1 MTDLFVCLDPGG
13 SQTKIIYQLGGDEKP
28 RYLLMSPEVEK
39 IYQRDLDFYFNSKG
53 WIGYP
58 DPTQQAWIQVEQKI
72 YVVGAFANHF
82 DPSDRLKE
90 LKYENALYKVLAAV
104 GVIVEKHDLP
114 HKKKLKLQLAL
125 LLPANEYND
134 RQRFQER
141 LAQLLESFSFRGK
154 VVRFKMER
162 FLCRPEGGG
171 LISIAVIHHGID
183 WLRERNVGALM
194 LGHRNVSALYFESGE
209 MKRIDSPLMGFSNF
223 LDGVVALT
231 SGLER
236 EQLNRAIYDCL
247 DAAGNSIL
255 LGNDCLVTDNSQ
267 INYQKRP
274 DWENYKAIQNLAT
287 ANDFDLWDSELLQI
301 VNAIKSVRFQY
312 WLKLQKW
319 INRIFERSLDAVVIS
334 GGAARFLEPELE
346 YHFNCEPIFQ
356 LDKGFRSNDQK
367 RYVHTGEYRV
377 RNSDLPF
384 TPIIW
389 GAGLQEEIETTFD
402 LTTPR
407 SQEMSLS
414 YRLVDAYGLFDQ
426 LLSKNLRERQS
437 KSSSSEAKASA
448 SEESKVEK

>member
-13 SQTKIIYQLGGDEKP
+13 SQTKIIYQLEGDEKP
-28 RYLLMSPEVEK
+28 RYLLMSPEVEE
-39 IYQRDLDFYFNSKG
+39 ISQESFDFYFNSKG

-58 DPTQQAWIQVEQKI
+58 DPIQQAWIQVDKKI

-90 LKYENALYKVLAAV
+90 LKYENALYKVLAAL

-114 HKKKLKLQLAL
+114 HKKKLKFQLAL

-134 RQRFQER
+134 RQRFIER
-141 LAQLLESFSFRGK
+141 LAQLLENFSFRGK

-171 LISIAVIHHGID
+171 LISIAVIRHGID
-183 WLRERNVGALM
+183 WLRERKVGVLM

-209 MKRIDSPLMGFSNF
+209 MKKIDSPLIGFSGF

-236 EQLNRAIYDCL
+236 EKLNRAIFQSL

-255 LGNDCLVTDNSQ
+255 VRRTLSLVEKERR
-267 INYQKRP
+267 NYTKRP
-274 DWENYKAIQNLAT
+274 NWKEYDPIRDLASASDYK
-287 ANDFDLWDSELLQI
+287 LWKSELTQI
-301 VNAIKSVRFQY
+301 VDAIESMRSQY
-312 WLKLQKW
+312 WSKLEKW
-319 INRIFERSLDAVVIS
+319 LNRTFKESLDAVVIS

-346 YHFNCEPIFQ
+346 SYFNCEPIFE
-356 LDKGFRSNDQK
+356 LDNGFDKSKEQG
-367 RYVHTGEYRV
+367 YVRTDEYRV
-377 RNSDLPF
+377 LESHIPF

-389 GAGLQEEIETTFD
+389 GAGLQEEIKKTFD
-402 LTTPR
+402 LTT
-407 SQEMSLS
+407 SSGKNKSLS

-437 KSSSSEAKASA
+437 SSSLEAKAST
-448 SEESKVEK
+448 SEDSKVER

>member
-13 SQTKIIYQLGGDEKP
+13 SQTKIIYQLEGESKP
-28 RYLLMSPEVEK
+28 RYLLMSPEVEE
-39 IYQRDLDFYFNSKG
+39 ISQASLDFYFNSKG

-58 DPTQQAWIQVEQKI
+58 DPIQQAWIQVDKKI

-90 LKYENALYKVLAAV
+90 LKYENALYKVLAAL

-134 RQRFQER
+134 RQRFMER
-141 LAQLLESFSFRGK
+141 LAQLLESFSFRGR
-154 VVRFKMER
+154 VMRFKMER

-171 LISIAVIHHGID
+171 LISIAVIRHGID
-183 WLRERNVGALM
+183 WLRERKVGVVM

-209 MKRIDSPLMGFSNF
+209 MKRIDSPLIGFSDF

-231 SGLER
+231 SGLSR
-236 EQLNRAIYDCL
+236 EQLNRAIYHCL
-247 DAAGNSIL
+247 DAAGNSL
-255 LGNDCLVTDNSQ
+255 LVGHNFIFVDKKRK
-267 INYQKRP
+267 NYTQRP
-274 DWENYKAIQNLAT
+274 DWKEYEPIQNLAT
-287 ANDFDLWDSELLQI
+287 ANDIDLWESELTQI
-301 VNAIKSVRFQY
+301 VDAIKSMRYQY
-312 WLKLQKW
+312 WSKLKKW
-319 INRIFERSLDAVVIS
+319 LNGVFESPLDAVVIS

-346 YHFNCEPIFQ
+346 YHFNCEPIF
-356 LDKGFRSNDQK
+356 DTDSGFNSQK
-367 RYVHTGEYRV
+367 KPRYVRTGEYRV
-377 RNSDLPF
+377 RDGDYPF

-389 GAGLQEEIETTFD
+389 GAGLQEEIKKTFD
-402 LTTPR
+402 FDT
-407 SQEMSLS
+407 SSGKNKSLS

-437 KSSSSEAKASA
+437 SSSSEAKAPT
-448 SEESKVEK
+448 SEEVKG